1 MISRYSYRPTIRR
14 YKVVKGHPNHGECIV
29 EAYNGNRRVA
39 VYKGSFDQKT
49 GVWTMFP
56 WDRRL
61 WTIRPHG
68 MFHLKASQVECPEP
82 QKTESQEPPE
92 RPEQLK
98 IK

>member
-1 MISRYSYRPTIRR
+1 
-14 YKVVKGHPNHGECIV
+14 
-29 EAYNGNRRVA
+29 
-39 VYKGSFDQKT
+39 
-49 GVWTMFP
+49 MFP

-92 RPEQLK
+92 RPVQLK
-98 IK
+98 ME